1 MAEDGEF
8 LAVSVAETLTKLQF
22 LSVAEVA
29 SVAEAGHDVAVAVD
43 DRVAGGGPYFAV
55 VAKIFLYGLHALTA
69 ADDGRKKDFVWL
81 AVAEQAVDGGNDA
94 CACCEHRVHEQESLA
109 IDVGARHVFGFYLK
123 TAVVLVTAIGGEE
136 GVFGIVKNIQKS
148 LVHWQGGAQ
157 DACNYYRVRYYVA
170 FGCAERGS
178 NVDIFVIQRL
188 ANLVCKRVG
197 DAADVVAESLR
208 ILLDIDVAELHYP
221 VAHGRRG
228 VCKAM

>member
-8 LAVSVAETLTKLQF
+8 LAVGVAETLTKLQF

-136 GVFGIVKNIQKS
+136 GVFGIVKKVCYLFAVCAGIGVDWLINVGFGMVGVSLGIHMLFCVLVTIWLIINELISILENLTEIGVPIPKFLTNIVKR
-148 LVHWQGGAQ
+148 LKNTAEGA
-157 DACNYYRVRYYVA
+157 
-170 FGCAERGS
+170 GEETEEE
-178 NVDIFVIQRL
+178 
-188 ANLVCKRVG
+188 K
-197 DAADVVAESLR
+197 
-208 ILLDIDVAELHYP
+208 
-221 VAHGRRG
+221 
-228 VCKAM
+228 